1 MYLGQKGLLLDI
13 ICPSAAMWHWSL
25 PHLWPK
31 NGCCIVAAGSFR
43 AADWPIC
50 GGKFHSCELIDQVRV
65 KWCAGAAIGDRWLQA
80 AFVERT
86 RFSQA
91 AVTVGY
97 ANGLLTDWRQNCH
110 FSGQYSRDDQRMIH
124 CETIFLWNS
133 RAELDINAGRAHERE
148 VQEQSATN
156 WQSLSLRGN
165 SDYAL
170 EVNFIWN

>member
-1 MYLGQKGLLLDI
+1 MWREVPFLWTNWPG
-13 ICPSAAMWHWSL
+13 PSQMMRGGRNR
-25 PHLWPK
+25 WP
-31 NGCCIVAAGSFR
+31 
-43 AADWPIC
+43 
-50 GGKFHSCELIDQVRV
+50 LIAERVRR
-65 KWCAGAAIGDRWLQA
+65 KDP
-80 AFVERT
+80 F
-86 RFSQA
+86 FSQA

-110 FSGQYSRDDQRMIH
+110 FPGQYSCDNQRMIH
-124 CETIFLWNS
+124 CVTIFLWNS

-170 EVNFIWN
+170 EVNFIWNYRPDTRFLYWQDLWGKCPA